1 MFALRRF
8 TFLLAC
14 LLLLSKD
21 VTYAFSLSHKLEIQL
36 KQKHLKNSGDFIN
49 PFTFNDSAKILLVEN
64 EEIEADL
71 VFNLAGSFL
80 HLLPPAQ
87 PIGILKADS
96 NLLLPLIIKR
106 IILFCSL
113 KIDC

>member
-8 TFLLAC
+8 TFLLGC

-64 EEIEADL
+64 EEIEDDL

-96 NLLLPLIIKR
+96 NLLFPLIIKR